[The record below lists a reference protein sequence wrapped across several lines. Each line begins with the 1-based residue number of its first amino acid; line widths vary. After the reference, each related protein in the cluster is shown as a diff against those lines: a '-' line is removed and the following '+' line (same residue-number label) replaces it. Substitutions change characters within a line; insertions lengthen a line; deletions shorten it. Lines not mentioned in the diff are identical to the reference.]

1 MKNIL
6 AENMRRFK
14 TKNLLKEQIRTKSG
28 LYGVIKR
35 QMDSY
40 NNNSNPYDLNEIR
53 EALKLLT
60 TIKDELWKIER
71 RFYLANKKVNSAPNR
86 KAEYDAVQEEIFK
99 FFDTLNFHISSPD
112 QNWFDVI
119 SPLFRNSTDIWKQS
133 TEFNK
138 NIQML
143 TYRLNHPDQDDWLKF
158 KVDDETGEGV
168 NFNPR
173 PNSDWQK
180 RKAAINFN
188 IKMLKE
194 AEIFVKAA
202 FAEIDKLLK

>member
-6 AENMRRFK
+6 RENMRRFK
-14 TKNLLKEQIRTKSG
+14 TKNLLKEQIRTKRG

-35 QMDSY
+35 QMDTY

-86 KAEYDAVQEEIFK
+86 KAEYDAVLEEIFK
-99 FFDTLNFHISSPD
+99 FFDTLNYHIRPES
-112 QNWFDVI
+112 NWFDVI
-119 SPLFRNSTDIWKQS
+119 TPLFRNGTDIGKQA
-133 TEFNK
+133 TKFNK
-138 NIQML
+138 NMEML
-143 TYRLNHPDQDDWLKF
+143 TYRLNHPKWVNWSKF
-158 KVDDETGEGV
+158 KVDQETGEGTRFDP
-168 NFNPR
+168 N
-173 PNSDWQK
+173 PNSDWNK
-180 RKAAINFN
+180 RKDAIDFN

>member
-6 AENMRRFK
+6 RENMRRFK
-14 TKNLLKEQIRTKSG
+14 TKNLLKEQIRTKRG

-35 QMDSY
+35 QMDTY

-86 KAEYDAVQEEIFK
+86 KAEYDAVLEEIFK
-99 FFDTLNFHISSPD
+99 FFDTLNYHIRPEP
-112 QNWFDVI
+112 NWFDVI
-119 SPLFRNSTDIWKQS
+119 TPLFRNGTDIGKQA
-133 TEFNK
+133 TKFNK
-138 NIQML
+138 NMEML
-143 TYRLNHPDQDDWLKF
+143 TYRLNHPKWVNWSKF
-158 KVDDETGEGV
+158 KVDQETGEGTRFDP
-168 NFNPR
+168 N
-173 PNSDWQK
+173 PNSDWNK
-180 RKAAINFN
+180 RKDAIDFN